1 MIRFPAL
8 AALTLLAACGQ
19 QQQQPARTPAEAA
32 QLQACRD
39 QADATIER
47 RDRAVLYRDEAFP
60 QGLGRDDPQRQTER
74 LARTFDR
81 DRMVQQCVRGAAG
94 GGS

>member
-1 MIRFPAL
+1 MIRLPAL
-8 AALTLLAACGQ
+8 AALVALAACA
-19 QQQQPARTPAEAA
+19 QQQPARTPAEAA
-32 QLQACRD
+32 QLQACRQ

-74 LARTFDR
+74 LARSFDR
-81 DRMVQQCVRGAAG
+81 DRMVQECVRGA
-94 GGS
+94 GSGS

>member
-1 MIRFPAL
+1 MIRLPAL
-8 AALTLLAACGQ
+8 AALTLLAACA

-32 QLQACRD
+32 QLQACRE
-39 QADATIER
+39 QADSTIER

-74 LARTFDR
+74 LARSFDR